1 MEKMMHS
8 MPEKRCGWSQR
19 AKWEGSEKDFAPT
32 ATAASSKTAA
42 SDVFIGALE
51 WYWFHEKIGSSS
63 LAEHFPNPLFLRRE
77 SYAYGDFEGFWWGC
91 VNLRGL

>member
-51 WYWFHEKIGSSS
+51 WY
-63 LAEHFPNPLFLRRE
+63 
-77 SYAYGDFEGFWWGC
+77 
-91 VNLRGL
+91 